1 MIAELETL
9 IAKVAELDRK
19 ISGMVRHGPATD
31 VDPARQRFRMETGRS
46 ADGTVAKSPWIPY
59 GQHAGA
65 LRIHTPVSVGQNM
78 TALSPSGDPQQAVG
92 IPMTW
97 STANASPSQSGDE
110 NVITFGNVRI
120 ELKGDRLLISAG
132 GVSVEIS
139 GNGLKVT
146 GGKVEHDGKNIGRDH
161 RHTGVEPGGG
171 QTGDPA

>member
-19 ISGMVRHGPATD
+19 ISGMVRHGPVTD

-65 LRIHTPVSVGQNM
+65 LRIHAPPSVGQQM

-92 IPMTW
+92 IPMTF
-97 STANASPSQSGDE
+97 STANASPSQSSAE
-110 NVITFGNVRI
+110 NVITFGAIRI

-171 QTGDPA
+171 QTGEPA